1 MRHTLL
7 MLTMLMGL
15 AGPASAQFSV
25 SIGINVP
32 SYPELRR
39 VPGYPVYYAPG
50 LRVNFFFYDGLYW
63 VLEGD
68 EWYASPWYNGPW
80 RLTRP
85 ELVPLYVLR
94 IPVRYYRS
102 PPSYFQ
108 GWQPGAPPRW
118 GEHWG
123 PAWQQQRPGW
133 DRWDRRSAPA
143 PAPLPSYQRQYPAAR
158 YPQAEQQQALQQQ
171 QYRYRPRDATVREL
185 MPAPP
190 PTPPA
195 PHAPTVKPNPP
206 PRSEALRQPPPP
218 PPAPLREKPQAH
230 ERPPVPEQPQAHEPP
245 ARGKLPAAEKRKEHG
260 DERGNE
266 RGNER
271 ANERDQDRKK

>member
-1 MRHTLL
+1 MRHTLV

-15 AGPASAQFSV
+15 AGSATAQFTV

-68 EWYASPWYNGPW
+68 DWYASPWYNGPW

-108 GWQPGAPPRW
+108 GWQLGAPPRW
-118 GEHWG
+118 GDHWG

-133 DRWDRRSAPA
+133 ERWDRRSAPA

-158 YPQAEQQQALQQQ
+158 YPQPEQQQALQQQ

-185 MPAPP
+185 MPP
-190 PTPPA
+190 PPA

-206 PRSEALRQPPPP
+206 PRSEALRQAP
-218 PPAPLREKPQAH
+218 PPAPMREKPQAH
-230 ERPPVPEQPQAHEPP
+230 ERPPEREQQPQAHEPP
-245 ARGKLPAAEKRKEHG
+245 ARGKPPAAEKRKEHG

-271 ANERDQDRKK
+271 DQDRKK